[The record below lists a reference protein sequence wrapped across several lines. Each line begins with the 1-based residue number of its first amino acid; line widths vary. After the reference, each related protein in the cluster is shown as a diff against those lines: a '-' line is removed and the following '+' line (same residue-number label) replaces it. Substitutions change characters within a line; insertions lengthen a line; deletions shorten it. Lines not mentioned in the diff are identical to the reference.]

1 MKTPQYTTHEVVT
14 LLFNGSDGIDE
25 MLKNKFR
32 IKDGQLGLILALA
45 AEYIAIGQSGDI
57 QQPTEK

>member
-1 MKTPQYTTHEVVT
+1 MKPSQYTTHEVVT
-14 LLFNGSDGIDE
+14 LLFQGGDGIDE

-32 IKDGQLGLILALA
+32 LKAGQLGLILALA
-45 AEYIAIGQSGDI
+45 AEYIAIGQAGGI